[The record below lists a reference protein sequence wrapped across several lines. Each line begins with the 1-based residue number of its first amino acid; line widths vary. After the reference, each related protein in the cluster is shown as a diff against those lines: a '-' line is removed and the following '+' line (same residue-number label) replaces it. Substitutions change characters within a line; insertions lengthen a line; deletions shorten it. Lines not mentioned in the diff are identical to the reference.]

1 MAMTSR
7 KALSTFV
14 LLSLSTAAHAADGIT
29 ITDALSRATPAGAP
43 TGVGYMTITNAGDGA
58 DRLVSASSPAV
69 DHVEIHEMAVKDG
82 IMTMRPVP
90 GGLPIPPHGSLVLK
104 SGGYHL
110 MLIKP
115 KRPLKAGDVVPV
127 TLTFE
132 KAGAETVELQ
142 VKPLGMVPP
151 AIPQ

>member
-1 MAMTSR
+1 M
-7 KALSTFV
+7 
-14 LLSLSTAAHAADGIT
+14 
-29 ITDALSRATPAGAP
+29 
-43 TGVGYMTITNAGDGA
+43 
-58 DRLVSASSPAV
+58 SASSPAV

-90 GGLPIPPHGSLVLK
+90 GGLPVPPHGSLVLK

-115 KRPLKAGDVVPV
+115 KQPLMAGYTLPI

-132 KAGAETVELQ
+132 KAGTRTVDLKVE
-142 VKPLGMVPP
+142 PLGVVPP

>member
-1 MAMTSR
+1 MHPSSILRTA
-7 KALSTFV
+7 ALTVV
-14 LLSLSTAAHAADGIT
+14 LLPGVAQAADAIT
-29 ITDALSRATPAGAP
+29 VTGAVSRATPAGAP
-43 TGVGYMTITNAGDGA
+43 TGVGYMTITNDGGDA

-90 GGLPIPPHGSLVLK
+90 GGLPVPPHGSVVLK

-110 MLIKP
+110 MMIHP
-115 KRPLKAGDVVPV
+115 KQPFKAGDVIPV

-132 KAGAETVELQ
+132 KSGAERIDLSVL
-142 VKPLGMVPP
+142 PLGEVSPP
-151 AIPQ
+151 SAR

>member
-1 MAMTSR
+1 MRLPSLIHAATSL
-7 KALSTFV
+7 AL
-14 LLSLSTAAHAADGIT
+14 LLPAVARAADGIT

-43 TGVGYMTITNAGDGA
+43 TGVGYMTITNAGDAG

-90 GGLPIPPHGSLVLK
+90 GGLSVPPHGSLVLK

-115 KRPLKAGDVVPV
+115 KQPLKAGDTLPIS
-127 TLTFE
+127 LTFE
-132 KAGAETVELQ
+132 KAGTRTVDLKVE
-142 VKPLGMVPP
+142 PLGVVPP